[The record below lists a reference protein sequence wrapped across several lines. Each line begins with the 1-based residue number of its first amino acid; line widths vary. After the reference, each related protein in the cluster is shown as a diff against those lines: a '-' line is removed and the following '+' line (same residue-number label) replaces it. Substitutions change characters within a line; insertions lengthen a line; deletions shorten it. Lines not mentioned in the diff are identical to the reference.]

1 MQTIFVAAPGIQSID
16 AWLPLALELKRQREG
31 EVVIVFPYLWVLEL
45 ASENDTLLRI
55 ITDNEFM
62 VVCKLFPFSFYVL
75 FKSFADLMRYVRM
88 IQYFKNAIKFRSL
101 DNFSFHHRIRLLLR
115 GLGSWNCI
123 LTIRFFRFS
132 PRGVMIWDILNLNP
146 EPYRSLQSLILK
158 TKLWK
163 RISVNVAPIY
173 IEDVAPNVLNATK
186 FDYQLSHSEQ
196 QTKSMIQQYG
206 FTRSQIIE
214 TCVPKFDQE
223 WINYL
228 ESFSLHDYKSFS
240 PYVLLVSRGADPPLL
255 ESVQRLGILEE
266 VIYQICEVRSMSL
279 LVKLHPNECQSSFDH
294 DIAEVSKRRFVS
306 EDALSRIKL
315 VHDHVIVAAK
325 YAQFG
330 LAYYSSTVADMVRV
344 GCPAIQVLPLFDTDC
359 VNLRL
364 EKQMFDY
371 GFVELVHSV
380 SSLSAT
386 LDDIDLRRDT
396 FIAFQR
402 ESWSNYFVF
411 DMKFK
416 VKSMLFD

>member
-1 MQTIFVAAPGIQSID
+1 
-16 AWLPLALELKRQREG
+16 
-31 EVVIVFPYLWVLEL
+31 
-45 ASENDTLLRI
+45 
-55 ITDNEFM
+55 
-62 VVCKLFPFSFYVL
+62 
-75 FKSFADLMRYVRM
+75 
-88 IQYFKNAIKFRSL
+88 
-101 DNFSFHHRIRLLLR
+101 
-115 GLGSWNCI
+115 
-123 LTIRFFRFS
+123 
-132 PRGVMIWDILNLNP
+132 MIWDILNLNP